1 MILAPK
7 AGLNRGYWWFLL
19 RFLGARLVVLPTL
32 PIDKPLVRRR
42 FGHIGPQ
49 GPSSFKVCV
58 ADQSSRAAI
67 ADADCSCSCCPEELH
82 I

>member
-1 MILAPK
+1 MLLPPPQNLRLDHMILAPK

-19 RFLGARLVVLPTL
+19 RFWARPVVLPTL

-58 ADQSSRAAI
+58 PI
-67 ADADCSCSCCPEELH
+67 
-82 I
+82 